1 MLSRR
6 QNRLLTKL
14 YLTLFAAAA
23 AVCLL
28 LA

>member
-14 YLTLFAAAA
+14 YLTLFVAAGI
-23 AVCLL
+23 VCLL